1 MRYKMQN
8 PFVTIFNLISES
20 EMSFRIAIFELFI
33 LFEFILLTQSLL
45 LFLFQFILIL
55 IWIWDNA

>member
-1 MRYKMQN
+1 MQN

-45 LFLFQFILIL
+45 LFFFQFILIL